1 MKNNTNFLVVYIRL
15 NVNISRH
22 AKAKQGKVKDAY
34 IFFFG
39 YMRESGKRK
48 TKREGLHPHSN
59 YASSIGPNQV
69 DKVRRWFRQNL

>member
-34 IFFFG
+34 IWCRVIN
-39 YMRESGKRK
+39 YNRK
-48 TKREGLHPHSN
+48 WITALQHG
-59 YASSIGPNQV
+59 AV
-69 DKVRRWFRQNL
+69 TDWNLPI